1 MGQHVKDFPS
11 LTWTGTSTVSN
22 AITSV
27 DDCDGLAVFW
37 SSSTGTTMTLQASLD
52 PTSTSAFGTIQS
64 GGADVSITA
73 GETVIVSPV
82 PFRQFRLL
90 ATGTSTGSLFKVA
103 GTFRVQ

>member
-1 MGQHVKDFPS
+1 MGQHVKDFTE

-22 AITSV
+22 AITYV